1 MLEIQSSLL
10 YHEDLKWNKEHQS
23 IDVTTDTDVKI
34 LTQMLKLSD
43 KAVKMAIIKM
53 LHQII
58 MSVLKENEKIET

>member
-1 MLEIQSSLL
+1 
-10 YHEDLKWNKEHQS
+10 
-23 IDVTTDTDVKI
+23 
-34 LTQMLKLSD
+34 MLKLSD